1 MNYIDYDEA
10 CELVEKVKTKQLHKI
25 LVFMVGKE
33 DCPACGHFNSE
44 ILPTIQGNIS
54 DKFGYP
60 NTSTKRWI
68 QRDISE
74 FIEIY
79 GIKIGEGWNPL
90 FPPMRSPTF
99 YFYTTGSETF
109 PMMRENVPPPDA
121 LINEFVMQK
130 RILDGESFYDVYA
143 QKIENNS

>member
-33 DCPACGHFNSE
+33 DCPACGHFNSD
-44 ILPTIQGNIS
+44 ILPIIQSNIS
-54 DKFGYP
+54 
-60 NTSTKRWI
+60 N
-68 QRDISE
+68 